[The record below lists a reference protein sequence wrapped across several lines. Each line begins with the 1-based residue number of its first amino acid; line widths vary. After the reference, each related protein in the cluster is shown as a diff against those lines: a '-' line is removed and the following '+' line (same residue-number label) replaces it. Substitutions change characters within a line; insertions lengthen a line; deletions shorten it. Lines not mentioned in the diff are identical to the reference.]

1 MRPRGRGVILHAMSA
16 SSSPSRRACL
26 SVPGSDRR
34 MIEKAA
40 ASGADE
46 IVIDLEDAVAT
57 DAKPAAR
64 ETVLNALAEVDFGRT
79 AVAVR
84 VNAPRTPWCH
94 ADLAALAGAPAVL
107 ASIVLPKAESAGD
120 LAFVDRLLDG
130 AEAAAG
136 RTEPLRV
143 QTLLETA
150 AGLGRAQ
157 EIAGSSGRLTSLI
170 LGYADLAAS
179 LGRTPAGVA
188 NRAAWGPARE
198 TVLTAARA
206 HGLQAI
212 DGPSL
217 TVALDDVFA
226 ADTTSARDLGWDG
239 RWTIHPRQIE
249 ALIEAFTPT
258 AEELEWAHR
267 VVDALAEAA
276 LDGGRGAVQVDGQML
291 DEAVRLA
298 AVRVLAR
305 AGAGVPA

>member
-1 MRPRGRGVILHAMSA
+1 
-16 SSSPSRRACL
+16 
-26 SVPGSDRR
+26 

-46 IVIDLEDAVAT
+46 VVIDLEDAVAT
-57 DAKPAAR
+57 EAKEPARA
-64 ETVLNALAEVDFGRT
+64 TVLEALAELDWGST

-94 ADLAALAGAPAVL
+94 ADLAALADAAGALGSV
-107 ASIVLPKAESAGD
+107 VVPKVESPGD

-136 RTEPLRV
+136 RPRALRV
-143 QTLLETA
+143 QALIETA
-150 AGLGRAQ
+150 AGLGAVQ
-157 EIAGSSGRLTSLI
+157 AIAGSSPRLDALI

-188 NRAAWGPARE
+188 DRATWNPARE
-198 TVLTAARA
+198 AVLIAARA

-217 TVALDDVFA
+217 TVAVDDVFT
-226 ADTTSARDLGWDG
+226 ADTASARNLGWDG
-239 RWTIHPRQIE
+239 RWTIHPRQIP
-249 ALIEAFTPT
+249 ALLEAFTPT
-258 AEELEWAHR
+258 AEELDWARR
-267 VVDALAEAA
+267 VVDALAAA
-276 LDGGRGAVQVDGQML
+276 AADGARGAVAVDGQML

-298 AVRVLAR
+298 ALRVLAR
-305 AGAGVPA
+305 AGGGSEAAA